1 MTQMSAAALPGVLIL
16 ECSVFV
22 DERGWFMPGL
32 RQDKFVEA
40 VGGGFRFVQDNFSSS
55 RRGALRGLHYQLPPH
70 AQGKLVQVL
79 RGSAFDAIVD
89 VRRDSP
95 TFRRWAG
102 LKLDAARPRQ
112 LWIPPGF
119 AHGCLA
125 LEDDTQMLYKLTA
138 GYAPE
143 FEQVIAWD
151 DPDIGIDWPPL
162 DCARLLSPR
171 DATAPRLAQAQ
182 TF

>member
-1 MTQMSAAALPGVLIL
+1 MQTSATALPGVLIL
-16 ECSVFV
+16 ECAVFA
-22 DERGWFMPGL
+22 DERGWFMPGF
-32 RQDKFVEA
+32 RQDEFDEA

-89 VRRDSP
+89 VRRDSS

-119 AHGCLA
+119 AHGWLA
-125 LEDDTQMLYKLTA
+125 LEDDTQVFYKVTA

-143 FEQVIAWD
+143 FEQAIAWD
-151 DPDIGIDWPPL
+151 DPDIGIDWPTI
-162 DCARLLSPR
+162 DCVRLLSPR
-171 DATAPRLAQAQ
+171 DAAAPRLAQAR
-182 TF
+182 TS

>member
-1 MTQMSAAALPGVLIL
+1 MMRAHATALPGVLVL
-16 ECSVFV
+16 ETPIFT
-22 DERGWFMPGL
+22 DERGWFMPCFH
-32 RQDKFVEA
+32 QDQFGGV
-40 VGGGFRFVQDNFSSS
+40 VGGGFRFVQDNLSSS
-55 RRGALRGLHYQLPPH
+55 HRGALRGLHYQLPPC

-95 TFRRWAG
+95 TFRRWVG
-102 LKLDAARPRQ
+102 LRLDAGTPRQ
-112 LWIPPGF
+112 VWIPPGY

-125 LEDDTQMLYKLTA
+125 LENDTQILYKVTA

-143 FEQVIAWD
+143 HERTIAWD

-171 DATAPRLAQAQ
+171 DASAPRLAVAQ